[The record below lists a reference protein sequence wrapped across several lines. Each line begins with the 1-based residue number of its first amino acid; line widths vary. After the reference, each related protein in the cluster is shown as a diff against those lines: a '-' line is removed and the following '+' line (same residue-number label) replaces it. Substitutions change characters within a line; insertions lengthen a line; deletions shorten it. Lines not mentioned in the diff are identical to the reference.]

1 MTNTKLST
9 VLSLLAL
16 ALTSA
21 VVGCAADDGAPEE
34 KGETTS
40 NLSCKVVPTK
50 TVVAG
55 RTVTTSKVV
64 CDGSRP
70 SGATSTTTTSNG
82 SSCTLN
88 GRKMTCEGGG
98 CRAVNGQPGQ
108 GCRWADGADAPDQD
122 PNGADAPDQD
132 PNGADPNGADAPD
145 QDPDGADA
153 PDLDPAG
160 GTSSC
165 TINGRKAVCDNGSCT
180 AVNGQPGP
188 GCRFVD

>member
-55 RTVTTSKVV
+55 RTVTTSKIV

-108 GCRWADGADAPDQD
+108 GCRWADGADAPDED
-122 PNGADAPDQD
+122 PNGADAP
-132 PNGADPNGADAPD
+132 GL
-145 QDPDGADA
+145 DPDGADA

-160 GTSSC
+160 GMSSC
-165 TINGRKAVCDNGSCT
+165 TINGREAVCDNGSCT